1 MNTEETKC
9 GDDCKLVEMLATK
22 TPKEQAM
29 DNAIAAAQTK
39 KMTVYGAAKTFKVS
53 ETTLQRRLKKVAT
66 TQVGVVTTEPEPE
79 KVATNQV
86 GVVATEP
93 EPESESTKQEPADKA
108 ERDQWWAD
116 HQAGLSVRKIAE
128 KHKRARKTI
137 TNEIT
142 RREVAAFQSEPT
154 PAPAPTPTP
163 SAPQPAP
170 ASAPE
175 PAPSVPSAGS
185 SEPFQW
191 ADHPRLKGWNGSLN
205 DRGQKIYNREVRS
218 SRSRVRMAEQ
228 LAEFKVEIEKSMKA
242 ASNNHR
248 NGGGWALLEADVAMV
263 EATLQREKRPGIK
276 ETLEAVM
283 HEAERIQKYASET
296 LRVLQL
302 TETLTP

>member
-1 MNTEETKC
+1 MTLATAPNRHLSTEPPQNKEEAVFMFEVGEEC
-9 GDDCKLVEMLATK
+9 QRRALRFLVEIEGMSYGEIVKLAQDANPNSRITK
-22 TPKEQAM
+22 
-29 DNAIAAAQTK
+29 
-39 KMTVYGAAKTFKVS
+39 G
-53 ETTLQRRLKKVAT
+53 RLKYLSEKMKADGEPLKTKIPQNFLKAKRRPVENST
-66 TQVGVVTTEPEPE
+66 ETVENSEPEIELVTVTVEDP
-79 KVATNQV
+79 
-86 GVVATEP
+86 
-93 EPESESTKQEPADKA
+93 
-108 ERDQWWAD
+108 
-116 HQAGLSVRKIAE
+116 
-128 KHKRARKTI
+128 
-137 TNEIT
+137 
-142 RREVAAFQSEPT
+142 PT
-154 PAPAPTPTP
+154 PAPTPTP

-170 ASAPE
+170 ASIPE

-191 ADHPRLKGWNGSLN
+191 TDHPRLKGWNGSLN
-205 DRGQKIYNREVRS
+205 ERGQKIYNREVRS

-242 ASNNHR
+242 ASNNHS

-302 TETLTP
+302 TGA

>member
-1 MNTEETKC
+1 MTITAAPLDLFNTQEQC
-9 GDDCKLVEMLATK
+9 IDAAT
-22 TPKEQAM
+22 
-29 DNAIAAAQTK
+29 NAIKDYRSTMEKVVESWLKNELGTIEQLADAI
-39 KMTVYGAAKTFKVS
+39 GRSPKTLKTDYVS
-53 ETTLQRRLKKVAT
+53 QLRKQGRLPQARTGSATHKSSRSSRKKKVAGNPAT
-66 TQVGVVTTEPEPE
+66 PVENSEPEIELVTVTVEDP
-79 KVATNQV
+79 
-86 GVVATEP
+86 
-93 EPESESTKQEPADKA
+93 
-108 ERDQWWAD
+108 
-116 HQAGLSVRKIAE
+116 
-128 KHKRARKTI
+128 
-137 TNEIT
+137 
-142 RREVAAFQSEPT
+142 PT

-170 ASAPE
+170 ASTPE

-205 DRGQKIYNREVRS
+205 ERGQKIYNREVRS

-242 ASNNHR
+242 ASNNHS

-302 TETLTP
+302 TETLKP